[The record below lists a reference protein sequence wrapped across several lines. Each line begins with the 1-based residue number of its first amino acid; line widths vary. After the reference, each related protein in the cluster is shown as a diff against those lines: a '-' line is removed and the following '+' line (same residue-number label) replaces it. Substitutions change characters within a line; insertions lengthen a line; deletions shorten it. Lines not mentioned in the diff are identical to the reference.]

1 MKEIILWVSKVK
13 FTQVVTNQIRLKQ
26 NKTKQKQTNQITQL
40 VFDRTR

>member
-26 NKTKQKQTNQITQL
+26 NKTKQKQTNQIT
-40 VFDRTR
+40 